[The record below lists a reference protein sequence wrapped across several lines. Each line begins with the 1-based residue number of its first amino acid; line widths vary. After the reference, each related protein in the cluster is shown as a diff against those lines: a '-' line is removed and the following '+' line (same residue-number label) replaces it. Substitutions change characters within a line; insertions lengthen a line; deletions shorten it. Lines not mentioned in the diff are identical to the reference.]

1 VSNGCRLRLGIAML
15 IAAMLAPATAL
26 AVTVQE
32 LQQSGRLSIKS
43 SVQPGAG
50 VVPGQK
56 VSLVL
61 EVATDRWFTGGTRIE
76 IPEVAGLV
84 ILQSEQFATN
94 SSERRQGQN
103 WVLQRWLLDV
113 FPQRE
118 GEFRIGPVAVKVR
131 VNDEQAG
138 EVSGTLRSPPVS
150 FSVTRPAALA
160 QAGQW
165 VAAPD
170 YQVTQTFDRS
180 LEQLQVGDA
189 FEREVVFRASDVMAM
204 MLPGLDA
211 EDLSGLAA
219 YSMPPALENSNNRG
233 VATATRVERI
243 SYVVQVPGT
252 YQLPV
257 REYFWWDTNSKTV
270 KLLTLPAVDISVTAA
285 ADTPAGLRQRARD
298 LNWKQAAWSATAVV
312 LAFLLFILLRRL
324 PGLPRKRLR
333 APFTQ
338 LAAHWRELRRP
349 ALPTEL
355 NPGSSVGD

>member
-1 VSNGCRLRLGIAML
+1 MSKSCRLRPG
-15 IAAMLAPATAL
+15 AAILLAALLAPATTL
-26 AVTVQE
+26 AVTVEE
-32 LQQSGRLSIKS
+32 LQQAGRLAIKS
-43 SVQPGAG
+43 SVQPAAGA
-50 VVPGQK
+50 VPGQK

-61 EVATDRWFTGGTRIE
+61 ELATDRWFTGGTRIE

-94 SSERRQGQN
+94 SSELRQGQN

-118 GEFRIGPVAVKVR
+118 GEFRIGPVAVKVW

-138 EVSGTLRSPPVS
+138 EVNGTLRSPPVS
-150 FSVTRPAALA
+150 FSVTRPPALA

-170 YQVTQTFDRS
+170 YQITGTFDKT

-204 MLPGLDA
+204 MLPGLEP
-211 EDLSGLAA
+211 EDLPGLAA
-219 YSMPPALENSNNRG
+219 YPMPPALENSNNRG

-243 SYVVQVPGT
+243 SYVVQAPGT

-257 REYFWWDTNSKTV
+257 REYFWWDTNSRTV
-270 KLLTLPAVDISVTAA
+270 KLLTLPAVDIFVSAA
-285 ADTPAGLRQRARD
+285 ADAPAGLRQRARNLD
-298 LNWKQAAWSATAVV
+298 WKQAAWLATAVV
-312 LAFLLFILLRRL
+312 LALLLATLLRRM
-324 PGLPRKRLR
+324 PGLPWETPAGAMQATRSDLAGFAQTR
-333 APFTQ
+333 APDRAQ
-338 LAAHWRELRRP
+338 PR
-349 ALPTEL
+349 
-355 NPGSSVGD
+355 